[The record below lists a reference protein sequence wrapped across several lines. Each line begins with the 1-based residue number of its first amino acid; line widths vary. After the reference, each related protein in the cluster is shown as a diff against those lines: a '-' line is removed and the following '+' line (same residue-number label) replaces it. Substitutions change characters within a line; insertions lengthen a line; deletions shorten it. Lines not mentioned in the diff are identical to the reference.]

1 MKNLRRSVKKKKP
14 SCKEAGAYLF
24 GAQQVSESDLPGAG
38 TLGWMS
44 RSGPEVGNPGK
55 ARP

>member
-1 MKNLRRSVKKKKP
+1 MP
-14 SCKEAGAYLF
+14 SCKEASAYLF
-24 GAQQVSESDLPGAG
+24 GAQQASESDLLGAG

-55 ARP
+55 AQP